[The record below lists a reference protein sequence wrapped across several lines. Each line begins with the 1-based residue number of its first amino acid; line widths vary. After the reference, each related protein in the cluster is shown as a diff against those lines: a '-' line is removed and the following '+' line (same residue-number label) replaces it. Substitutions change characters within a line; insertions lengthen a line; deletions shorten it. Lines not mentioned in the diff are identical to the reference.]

1 VGQGG
6 LASQLT
12 CLQHFE
18 FFCLW
23 RFSVIGQCKVSQQNP
38 EPDPALMGSLDWYTV
53 AKACLKFRSW
63 IEAVIAGDSHFIEY
77 IDSQYVLL
85 LISF

>member
-1 VGQGG
+1 
-6 LASQLT
+6 
-12 CLQHFE
+12 
-18 FFCLW
+18 
-23 RFSVIGQCKVSQQNP
+23 
-38 EPDPALMGSLDWYTV
+38 MGSLDWYTV